1 MEEGN
6 HHWRLYLDTDDDDD
20 DDDSV
25 QGDDEDDG
33 VDDDNLDDNLDDDDD
48 DDSVKDGVKA
58 CSGRSILPARI
69 SPPLVWIIQ
78 S

>member
-6 HHWRLYLDTDDDDD
+6 HHWRLYLDTDDDDDD

-33 VDDDNLDDNLDDDDD
+33 VDDDNLDDDDD

-58 CSGRSILPARI
+58 CSARSILPARI